1 MTGVRSRWSC
11 QGRLSEEMMDQAK
24 KKQIDERKTSVGAK
38 AVAKENRILQ
48 RAETPCDGI

>member
-24 KKQIDERKTSVGAK
+24 KKIDERKTSVGAK

-48 RAETPCDGI
+48 WAETPCDGI